1 MFALSPNVQEVLATR
16 QLAMPLLDPRD
27 TGLTSTAFACNACR
41 RAKTAPAK
49 RRGST
54 CRKTGCDGHHIFI
67 DFAIPI
73 ARCVNRFTWN
83 ASADLSD
90 LAWSLNDGRQLCQNM
105 RRKFAARRSPLARW
119 HCFLY
124 WQS

>member
-1 MFALSPNVQEVLATR
+1 MNPGLNHIPIMPSNVRFWGKRISRYPAAMFALSPNVQEVLATR

-27 TGLTSTAFACNACR
+27 TGLTPTAFACNGCR
-41 RAKTAPAK
+41 RAKRASAK

-73 ARCVNRFTWN
+73 ARCVNCFTY
-83 ASADLSD
+83 
-90 LAWSLNDGRQLCQNM
+90 GM
-105 RRKFAARRSPLARW
+105 RA
-119 HCFLY
+119 
-124 WQS
+124 QT